1 METEE
6 EKEDRKKK
14 KQNEEIVKD
23 RIIRDIRTL
32 FEQQEED
39 YYKPKRV
46 SNFWNNNY
54 IEYKSNGSKNRNL
67 LLDEYLNNIEAYLRN
82 ITINLGN
89 SDEWKIQL
97 TIAINFI
104 FSKDSEEERVMHSNS
119 DNLKLTHYSDA
130 NDLIEKLFLSLRLKY
145 QETLKKSIKGSD
157 FIFDSVQLMYYK
169 CHKVNFT
176 RVGSYIDSPDWI
188 KKK

>member
-14 KQNEEIVKD
+14 KQNQEIVKD
-23 RIIRDIRTL
+23 RTIRDITTL

-67 LLDEYLNNIEAYLRN
+67 LLDEYLNKIEAYLRN

-97 TIAINFI
+97 AIAINF
-104 FSKDSEEERVMHSNS
+104 N
-119 DNLKLTHYSDA
+119 NLKFTHYSDA
-130 NDLIEKLFLSLRLKY
+130 NVLIEKLFKSLRLKY
-145 QETLKKSIKGSD
+145 QENLKTSIKGSD

-176 RVGSYIDSPDWI
+176 RGGSYIDSPDWI
-188 KKK
+188 KKKKINPIKNKSEKYR